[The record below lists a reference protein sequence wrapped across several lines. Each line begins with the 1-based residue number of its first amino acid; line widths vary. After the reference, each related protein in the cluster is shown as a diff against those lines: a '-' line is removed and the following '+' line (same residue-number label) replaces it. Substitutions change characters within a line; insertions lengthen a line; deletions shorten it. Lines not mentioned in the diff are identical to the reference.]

1 MSYSSDY
8 IASVMHVTVF
18 DNTLQERR
26 RAVEEVQGQGHAAAV
41 HKKLDLSQ
49 SKVCDGATYIFSVTL
64 IEGVVTD

>member
-1 MSYSSDY
+1 MTESEGGGEGGG
-8 IASVMHVTVF
+8 VVCVQ
-18 DNTLQERR
+18 TLQERR